1 MWSTAKDAMDD
12 VAPPVAVG
20 EEPPVG
26 AGGSAAAVHCGG
38 PQQYVCLHF
47 GSVFTDS
54 SSLSNAAATLLLSL
68 KLLSSLI
75 IGPLV
80 FCLSLDLRMAGRL
93 HWAHGQDQWAQPYWA
108 WALCW
113 EKPGLYKLDPPCNV
127 VYIRRQKLCSFT
139 STFGY

>member
-1 MWSTAKDAMDD
+1 MDD

-26 AGGSAAAVHCGG
+26 AGASAAAVHCGG

-80 FCLSLDLRMAGRL
+80 FCFKFGAADGRTITL
-93 HWAHGQDQWAQPYWA
+93 GSWTRSMRPTI
-108 WALCW
+108 L
-113 EKPGLYKLDPPCNV
+113 GLGPVLGEARFV
-127 VYIRRQKLCSFT
+127 QSR
-139 STFGY
+139 STM